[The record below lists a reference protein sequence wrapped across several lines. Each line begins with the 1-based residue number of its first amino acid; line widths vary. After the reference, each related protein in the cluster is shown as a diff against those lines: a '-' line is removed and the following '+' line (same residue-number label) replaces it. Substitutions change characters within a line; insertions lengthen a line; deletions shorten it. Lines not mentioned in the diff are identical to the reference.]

1 MYSAQWSSPFST
13 MHVSRGLRVSGQA
26 QQILSFG
33 FSFSTGATFDGIS
46 EEGAIS
52 EARNVPH
59 CSSREQTTTRKPG

>member
-1 MYSAQWSSPFST
+1 
-13 MHVSRGLRVSGQA
+13 
-26 QQILSFG
+26 LSFG